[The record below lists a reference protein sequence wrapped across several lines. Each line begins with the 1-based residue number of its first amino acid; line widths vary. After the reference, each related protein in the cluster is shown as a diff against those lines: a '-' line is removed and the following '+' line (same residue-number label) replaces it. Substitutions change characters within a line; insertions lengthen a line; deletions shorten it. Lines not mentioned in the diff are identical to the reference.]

1 MLTCIV
7 EMEPE
12 VITPVICVPGKANC
26 KSVLNNNYNNNNHH
40 HHNNNNNNNNNNFF
54 FFIIYKFK
62 TFIDSH
68 SENTMER

>member
-54 FFIIYKFK
+54 FFY
-62 TFIDSH
+62 
-68 SENTMER
+68 NL